1 MWSEGLTGLCP
12 LAHGGRSQ
20 AGTCPRSG
28 LSVRL
33 LPSPSPATDL
43 RILKYEDFFLRSF
56 TLNLTG
62 AGSLVLP
69 TLITIQNKPEALG
82 AWGGSLSAARW
93 GSGAALNVCGGGG
106 QRSWAAPELQP

>member
-82 AWGGSLSAARW
+82 AWGGVPVCCPLGKR
-93 GSGAALNVCGGGG
+93 GSPECVCVGGAAFLG
-106 QRSWAAPELQP
+106 SA

>member
-12 LAHGGRSQ
+12 LAHGGRGQ

-43 RILKYEDFFLRSF
+43 RILKYEDFFLRGF
-56 TLNLTG
+56 TLNLTE

-82 AWGGSLSAARW
+82 AWGGGPCLLPVGEA
-93 GSGAALNVCGGGG
+93 G
-106 QRSWAAPELQP
+106 QP